1 MFGGYILHVETT
13 VCIYKNLEIFEKT
26 QALSS
31 FLNKNATI

>member
-1 MFGGYILHVETT
+1 MFGGYILHVETI
-13 VCIYKNLEIFEKT
+13 VVYKNLEIFEKT

>member
-1 MFGGYILHVETT
+1 MFGGYILHVEQRF
-13 VCIYKNLEIFEKT
+13 VYKNLEIFEKT